1 MEAVV
6 LAGGLGTRL
15 RSVIQDIPKCM
26 APIGCPV
33 TPDGTP
39 VSPYGAPV
47 TPDLIGGLLPQ
58 PFLAYIFDW
67 LASYKIT
74 RVILSVGYLKESIME
89 WVSSQD
95 FPFEVD
101 YAVEET
107 PLGTGGGIRLALSK
121 CRERKVVVVNG
132 DTFFPVDLDAIPFD
146 APITVALKPMTDF
159 DRYGAVSVA
168 PDSLPV
174 TPDGTPVTPD
184 SAPVTPDLIGGL
196 TRVVAFHEK
205 AHVDH
210 GLINGGVYA
219 INGLDLSAFP
229 EKFSFE
235 KDVLE
240 PLAATGQVGGWVSD
254 TYFIDIGIPD
264 DYARAQTELPQYR
277 ALKEASARVLA
288 SDADTLFLDRD
299 GTINEHILGDYV
311 RTVEQ
316 FKFLPGVLEEF
327 QRWAARFRRIIIVT
341 NQRGVGRG
349 LMTDADL
356 AAIHQYLLKT
366 VQDAGGRID
375 AILVCTAVDDSDP
388 RRKPNTGMYR
398 EARQLFPDIRKAVML
413 GDGDCDREF
422 ALKAGMDF
430 VSVIGNSFITK

>member
-15 RSVIQDIPKCM
+15 RSVVHDIPKCM
-26 APIGCPV
+26 APIGC
-33 TPDGTP
+33 
-39 VSPYGAPV
+39 PV

-67 LASYKIT
+67 LASYEIT
-74 RVILSVGYLKESIME
+74 RVVLSVGYLKESIME
-89 WVSSQD
+89 WVSSRD

-107 PLGTGGGIRLALSK
+107 PLGTGGGIRLALSR

-132 DTFFPVDLDAIPFD
+132 DTFFPVALDAIPFD

-159 DRYGAVSVA
+159 DRYGAVSV
-168 PDSLPV
+168 
-174 TPDGTPVTPD
+174 TP
-184 SAPVTPDLIGGL
+184 AVTPDLIGGL
-196 TRVVAFHEK
+196 TQVVSFNEKQYVHE
-205 AHVDH
+205 

-219 INGLDLSAFP
+219 INGLDLSTYP

-240 PLAATGQVGGWVSD
+240 PFAAAGKVGGWVSD
-254 TYFIDIGIPD
+254 SYFIDIGIPE
-264 DYARAQTELPQYR
+264 DYDRAQTELPQYM

-316 FKFLPGVLEEF
+316 FRFLPGVLEEF
-327 QRWAARFRRIIIVT
+327 PRWAAKFRRIIIVT

-356 AAIHQYLLKT
+356 AAIHQYLLKA

-398 EARQLFPDIRKAVML
+398 EARQLFPDIRKAIML
-413 GDGDCDREF
+413 GDGDCDRDF
-422 ALKAGMDF
+422 ALNAGIDF
-430 VSVIGNSFITK
+430 VKL

>member
-15 RSVIQDIPKCM
+15 RSVVQDMPKCM
-26 APIGCPV
+26 APVVGE
-33 TPDGTP
+33 
-39 VSPYGAPV
+39 
-47 TPDLIGGLLPQ
+47 
-58 PFLAYIFDW
+58 PFLSYVLDW
-67 LASYKIT
+67 LSSFEIT
-74 RVILSVGYLKESIME
+74 RVVLSVGYLKESIME
-89 WVSSQD
+89 WVAARD
-95 FPFEVD
+95 YPFEID

-107 PLGTGGGIRLALSK
+107 PLGTGGGIKLALSK
-121 CRERKVVVVNG
+121 CRERKVIVVNG

-168 PDSLPV
+168 PD
-174 TPDGTPVTPD
+174 
-184 SAPVTPDLIGGL
+184 LIGGL

-205 AHVDH
+205 APVHK

-219 INGLDLSAFP
+219 LNGLDLSSFP

-240 PLAATGQVGGWVSD
+240 PLAASGQVGGWVSD
-254 TYFIDIGIPD
+254 SYFIDIGIPE

-277 ALKEASARVLA
+277 ALKEASAQLLE

-299 GTINEHILGDYV
+299 GTINVHILGDYV
-311 RTVEQ
+311 RTPEQ

-327 QRWAARFRRIIIVT
+327 PRWAAKFQRIIIVT

-356 AAIHQYLLKT
+356 ASIHQHLLRS

-375 AILVCTAVDDSDP
+375 AILVCTAVSDDDP
-388 RRKPNTGMYR
+388 RRKPSTGMYR
-398 EARQLFPDIRKAVML
+398 EARVLFPDIRKSIML
-413 GDGDCDREF
+413 GDSDCDREF
-422 ALKAGMDF
+422 ALNAGIDF
-430 VSVIGNSFITK
+430 VELRDR

>member
-15 RSVIQDIPKCM
+15 RSVVHDIPKCM
-26 APIGCPV
+26 APIGC
-33 TPDGTP
+33 
-39 VSPYGAPV
+39 PV

-67 LASYKIT
+67 LASYKIA
-74 RVILSVGYLKESIME
+74 RVVLSVGYLKESIME
-89 WVSSQD
+89 WVSSRD

-107 PLGTGGGIRLALSK
+107 PLGTGGGIRLALSM

-159 DRYGAVSVA
+159 DRYGAVSV
-168 PDSLPV
+168 
-174 TPDGTPVTPD
+174 TPDCF
-184 SAPVTPDLIGGL
+184 PVTPDLIGGL

-205 AHVDH
+205 EHVDR

-219 INGLDLSAFP
+219 LNGLDLASFP

-240 PLAATGQVGGWVSD
+240 PFAAAGKVGGWVSD
-254 TYFIDIGIPD
+254 SYFIDIGIPD

-277 ALKEASARVLA
+277 ALKGASARVLA

-311 RTVEQ
+311 RSVEQ

-327 QRWAARFRRIIIVT
+327 PRWAAKFRRIIIVT

-356 AAIHQYLLKT
+356 AAIHQYLLKA

-413 GDGDCDREF
+413 GDGECDREF
-422 ALKAGMDF
+422 ALKAGISF
-430 VSVIGNSFITK
+430 VSVICN

>member
-15 RSVIQDIPKCM
+15 RSVVHDIPKCM
-26 APIGCPV
+26 APIAGE
-33 TPDGTP
+33 
-39 VSPYGAPV
+39 
-47 TPDLIGGLLPQ
+47 
-58 PFLAYIFDW
+58 PFLGYIMDW
-67 LASYKIT
+67 LSRYGIT
-74 RVILSVGYLKESIME
+74 RVVLSVGYLKESIME
-89 WVSSQD
+89 WVAKQD
-95 FPFEVD
+95 YPYEID

-121 CRERKVVVVNG
+121 CLERKVIVVNG

-146 APITVALKPMTDF
+146 APISVALKPMKDF
-159 DRYGAVSVA
+159 DRYGAVTVA
-168 PDSLPV
+168 L
-174 TPDGTPVTPD
+174 DGTVT
-184 SAPVTPDLIGGL
+184 
-196 TRVVAFHEK
+196 AFHEK
-205 AHVDH
+205 APVKE

-219 INGLDLSAFP
+219 LNGLDLSSFP

-240 PLAATGQVGGWVSD
+240 PLSAKGQVGGWVSD

-288 SDADTLFLDRD
+288 SDADTLLLDRD
-299 GTINEHILGDYV
+299 GTINHHIIGDYV
-311 RTVEQ
+311 RTPEQ

-327 QRWAARFRRIIIVT
+327 PRWAAKFRRIIIVT

-356 AAIHQYLLKT
+356 AAIHQLLLKT

-375 AILVCTAVDDSDP
+375 AILVCTAVSDDDP

-398 EARQLFPDIRKAVML
+398 EARMLFPDIRKAIML

-422 ALKAGMDF
+422 ALNAGIDF
-430 VSVIGNSFITK
+430 VKL

>member
-15 RSVIQDIPKCM
+15 RSVVHDIPKCM
-26 APIGCPV
+26 APIAGE
-33 TPDGTP
+33 
-39 VSPYGAPV
+39 
-47 TPDLIGGLLPQ
+47 
-58 PFLAYIFDW
+58 PFLSYVLDW
-67 LASYKIT
+67 LSRYGIT
-74 RVILSVGYLKESIME
+74 RVVLSVGYLKESIME

-107 PLGTGGGIRLALSK
+107 PLGTGGGIRLALSR

-146 APITVALKPMTDF
+146 SPVTVALKPMKDF
-159 DRYGAVSVA
+159 DRYGAVSV
-168 PDSLPV
+168 
-174 TPDGTPVTPD
+174 TPDCL
-184 SAPVTPDLIGGL
+184 PVTPDLIGGL

-205 AHVDH
+205 EHVDE

-219 INGLDLSAFP
+219 LNGLDLASFP

-240 PLAATGQVGGWVSD
+240 PFAAAGKVGGWVSD
-254 TYFIDIGIPD
+254 SYFIDIGIPE
-264 DYARAQTELPQYR
+264 DYDRAQTELPQYM

-288 SDADTLFLDRD
+288 SDADTLLLDRD

-311 RTVEQ
+311 RAVEQ
-316 FKFLPGVLEEF
+316 FRFLPGVLEEF
-327 QRWAARFRRIIIVT
+327 PRWAAKFRRIIIVT

-356 AAIHQYLLKT
+356 AAIHQYLLKA

-398 EARQLFPDIRKAVML
+398 EARQLFPDIRKAIML
-413 GDGDCDREF
+413 GDGDCDRDF
-422 ALKAGMDF
+422 ALNAGIDF
-430 VSVIGNSFITK
+430 VKL

>member
-15 RSVIQDIPKCM
+15 RSVVNDIPKCM
-26 APIGCPV
+26 APVSRHPRACP
-33 TPDGTP
+33 GEK
-39 VSPYGAPV
+39 
-47 TPDLIGGLLPQ
+47 
-58 PFLAYIFDW
+58 PFLSYILEW
-67 LASYKIT
+67 LSSYEIT
-74 RVILSVGYLKESIME
+74 RVVLSVGYLKECIMD
-89 WVSSQD
+89 WASTQD
-95 FPFEVD
+95 FPFQID
-101 YAVEET
+101 YAVENE
-107 PLGTGGGIRLALSK
+107 PLGTGGGIKLALSK
-121 CRERKVVVVNG
+121 CRERKVIVVNG

-146 APITVALKPMTDF
+146 APVTVALKPMKDF
-159 DRYGAVSVA
+159 DRYGAVE
-168 PDSLPV
+168 L
-174 TPDGTPVTPD
+174 
-184 SAPVTPDLIGGL
+184 SAGQVL
-196 TRVVAFHEK
+196 AFHEK
-205 AHVDH
+205 APCKE

-219 INGLDLSAFP
+219 VNGLDLSYLP

-240 PLAATGQVGGWVSD
+240 PLAAKGMVGGWVSD

-264 DYARAQTELPQYR
+264 DYSRAQTELPVYM
-277 ALKEASARVLA
+277 AVKEASARVMA
-288 SDADTLFLDRD
+288 SDADTLLLDRD

-311 RTVEQ
+311 RTTEQ

-327 QRWAARFRRIIIVT
+327 PRWAARFRRIIIVT

-356 AAIHQYLLKT
+356 ASIHQYLLKS

-375 AILVCTAVDDSDP
+375 AILVCTAVSDDDP

-398 EARQLFPDIRKAVML
+398 EARQLFPDIRKSVML

-422 ALKAGMDF
+422 AQNAGIEF
-430 VSVIGNSFITK
+430 VSL